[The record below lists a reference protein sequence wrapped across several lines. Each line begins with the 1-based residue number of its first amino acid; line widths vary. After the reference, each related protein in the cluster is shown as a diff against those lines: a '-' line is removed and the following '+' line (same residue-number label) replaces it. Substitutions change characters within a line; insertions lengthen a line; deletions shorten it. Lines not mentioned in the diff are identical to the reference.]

1 MHQFIDRYEVVVQV
15 NRRYC
20 SEIVR
25 NIFGSCNRPAANNEL
40 QMFLRKK
47 KAANAAFITRLVDL
61 DEIFNAFQWR
71 DFYCCACRL
80 GSDVHRFTRFER
92 IGDALLSFSGR
103 LLD

>member
-1 MHQFIDRYEVVVQV
+1 MVLQV
-15 NRRYC
+15 TRRYC

-25 NIFGSCNRPAANNEL
+25 NIFGSCNKPVANNEL
-40 QMFLRKK
+40 QMYLRKK
-47 KAANAAFITRLVDL
+47 KAANAAFIARLVDL

-80 GSDVHRFTRFER
+80 GSDVHCFTRFEG
-92 IGDALLSFSGR
+92 IGDALLSFPGR

>member
-15 NRRYC
+15 NRRHC

-40 QMFLRKK
+40 QMYLHKK

-80 GSDVHRFTRFER
+80 GSDVHCFTRFER